1 MWSPQVQSAVQEQ
14 TRNHMK
20 LLVTGCAGYVGS
32 VVVHEL
38 LSRGHSVTGYD
49 NLMYGGEAMLG
60 FWSNPAFGFVKGD
73 VRDALAVRAALD
85 GCDGI
90 VHLAAI
96 VGDPACKREPELARS
111 TNLDGSLV
119 MIEAARHAN
128 VKRFVF
134 ASTCSNYGKM
144 SDPDTL
150 VDESSAL
157 SPVSLYAETKVAVEH
172 IVTDASKMG
181 DVCGTSLRFS
191 TVYGV
196 SPRMRYDLT
205 VNQFGREAW
214 KNRKLVVFGEQF
226 WRPYIHV
233 RDMARG
239 VAAVCE
245 APEGQVRSEVFNVGS
260 TAENYTKKMIVDLLR
275 GMVPGLT
282 VEYVPQ
288 NDDPRDYRV
297 SFGKIESR
305 LGFGISRT
313 VPEGL
318 REILSL
324 VSQDILPE
332 QGRTFGN

>member
-1 MWSPQVQSAVQEQ
+1 
-14 TRNHMK
+14 MK

-38 LSRGHSVTGYD
+38 LSRGHSVRGYD

-60 FWSNPAFGFVKGD
+60 FWSNPAFQFLKGD
-73 VRDALAVRAALD
+73 VRDASAVRRALD

-96 VGDPACKREPELARS
+96 VGDPACKREPALARS
-111 TNLDGSLV
+111 TNLDGSIV
-119 MIEAARHAN
+119 MIDEAKKAGL
-128 VKRFVF
+128 KRFIF

-144 SDPDTL
+144 SDPDTF
-150 VDESSAL
+150 VDESSEL

-172 IVTDASKMG
+172 LVTDASRMG

-205 VNQFGREAW
+205 VNQFAREAW
-214 KNRKLVVFGEQF
+214 KDRKLVVFGEQF
-226 WRPYIHV
+226 WRPYVHV

-239 VAAVCE
+239 VGAVCD
-245 APEGQVRSEVFNVGS
+245 APDSKVRSEVFNVGS
-260 TAENYTKKMIVDLLR
+260 TAENYTKKMIVDRLLE
-275 GMVPGLT
+275 MVPGLA
-282 VEYVPQ
+282 VQYVAQ

-297 SFGKIESR
+297 SFRKIESE
-305 LGFGISRT
+305 LGFAVSRT

-318 REILSL
+318 KEVLSL
-324 VSQDILPE
+324 VSQDVLPE
-332 QGRTFGN
+332 MGRVFGN

>member
-1 MWSPQVQSAVQEQ
+1 
-14 TRNHMK
+14 MK

-38 LSRGHSVTGYD
+38 LSRGHSIRGYD

-60 FWSNPAFGFVKGD
+60 FWSNPAFQFVKAD
-73 VRDALAVRAALD
+73 VRDAAAVRAAVD

-96 VGDPACKREPELARS
+96 VGDPACRREPDLARS

-119 MIEAARHAN
+119 MIEAAKAAR

-134 ASTCSNYGKM
+134 ASTCSNYGRM
-144 SDPDTL
+144 SEPNRF
-150 VDESSAL
+150 VDETSEL
-157 SPVSLYAETKVAVEH
+157 RPVSLYAETKVAVENV
-172 IVTDASKMG
+172 VTDASRMDG
-181 DVCGTSLRFS
+181 VCGTSLRFS

-205 VNQFGREAW
+205 VNQFAREAW
-214 KNRKLVVFGEQF
+214 KDRKLVVFGEQF

-233 RDMARG
+233 RDMARA
-239 VAAVCE
+239 VATVCD
-245 APEGQVRSEVFNVGS
+245 APEDRVRSEVFNVGA
-260 TAENYTKKMIVDLLR
+260 TAENYTKKMIVERLLE
-275 GMVPGLT
+275 MVPGLA
-282 VEYVPQ
+282 VDYVAQ

-297 SFGKIESR
+297 SFDKIAST
-305 LGFGISRT
+305 LGFRVSRT
-313 VPEGL
+313 VPDGL
-318 REILSL
+318 EEILSL
-324 VSQDILPE
+324 VSQDVLPE

>member
-1 MWSPQVQSAVQEQ
+1 
-14 TRNHMK
+14 MK

-38 LSRGHSVTGYD
+38 LSKGHAVTGYD

-60 FWSNPAFGFVKGD
+60 FWSNPAFEFVKGD
-73 VRDALAVRAALD
+73 VRDASAVRAALA
-85 GCDGI
+85 GCDGV

-96 VGDPACKREPELARS
+96 VGDPACKRNPDLARS
-111 TNLDGSLV
+111 TNLDGSMV
-119 MIEAARHAN
+119 MIDEARAAGLR
-128 VKRFVF
+128 RFVF

-144 SDPDTL
+144 TDPDTF

-157 SPVSLYAETKVAVEH
+157 SPVSLYAETKVAIENV
-172 IVTDASKMG
+172 VTDPSKMG
-181 DVCGTSLRFS
+181 DLCGTSLRFS

-205 VNQFGREAW
+205 VNQFAREAW
-214 KNRKLVVFGEQF
+214 KDRKLVVFGEQF

-239 VAAVCE
+239 VAAVCD
-245 APEGQVRSEVFNVGS
+245 AADDKVRGEVFNVGA
-260 TAENYTKKMIVDLLR
+260 TAENYTKKMIVDRLR
-275 GMVPGLT
+275 GLVPGLT
-282 VEYVPQ
+282 VEYVAQ

-297 SFGKIESR
+297 SFAKIESR
-305 LGFGISRT
+305 LGFKISRT

-318 REILSL
+318 TEILSL
-324 VSQDILPE
+324 VSQDVLPE
-332 QGRTFGN
+332 TGRSFGN

>member
-1 MWSPQVQSAVQEQ
+1 
-14 TRNHMK
+14 MK

-38 LSRGHSVTGYD
+38 LSRGHSVRGYD

-60 FWSNPAFGFVKGD
+60 FWSNPAFQFVKGD
-73 VRDALAVRAALD
+73 IRDASVVRSALD

-96 VGDPACKREPELARS
+96 VGDPACKREPDLARS
-111 TNLDGSLV
+111 TNLDGSIV
-119 MIEAARHAN
+119 TIEEAKKAGVR
-128 VKRFVF
+128 RFVF

-144 SDPDTL
+144 SDPDRF
-150 VDESSAL
+150 VDESSQL
-157 SPVSLYAETKVAVEH
+157 SPVSLYAETKVAIEN
-172 IVTDASKMG
+172 IVTDASRMG

-205 VNQFGREAW
+205 VNQFAREAW
-214 KNRKLVVFGEQF
+214 KDRKLVVFGEQF

-239 VAAVCE
+239 VGAVCDATE
-245 APEGQVRSEVFNVGS
+245 NTVRSDVFNVGS

-275 GMVPGLT
+275 EMVPGLA
-282 VEYVPQ
+282 VQYVSQ

-297 SFGKIESR
+297 SFAKIESQ
-305 LGFGISRT
+305 LGFKVSRT

-318 REILSL
+318 KEVLSL
-324 VSQDILPE
+324 VSQDVLPE
-332 QGRTFGN
+332 MGRVFGN

>member
-1 MWSPQVQSAVQEQ
+1 
-14 TRNHMK
+14 MK

-38 LSRGHSVTGYD
+38 LSRGHSVRGYD

-60 FWSNPAFGFVKGD
+60 FWSNPAFEFVKGD
-73 VRDALAVRAALD
+73 VRNASTVRAAVD

-96 VGDPACKREPELARS
+96 VGDPACKRDPQLARS
-111 TNLDGSLV
+111 TNLDGSIV
-119 MIEAARHAN
+119 MIEEARRAG

-144 SDPDTL
+144 SDPHTF
-150 VDESSAL
+150 VDESSEL
-157 SPVSLYAETKVAVEH
+157 SPVSLYAETKVAIEN
-172 IVTDASKMG
+172 IVTDASQMG

-205 VNQFGREAW
+205 VNQFAREAW
-214 KNRKLVVFGEQF
+214 KDRKLVVFGEQF

-239 VAAVCE
+239 VAAVCDASE
-245 APEGQVRSEVFNVGS
+245 AQVRSEVFNVGS
-260 TAENYTKKMIVDLLR
+260 TAENYTKKMIVDLLVE
-275 GMVPGLT
+275 MVPGLT
-282 VEYVPQ
+282 VQYVAQ

-297 SFGKIESR
+297 SFAKIESE
-305 LGFGISRT
+305 LGFGVSRT
-313 VPEGL
+313 VPDGL
-318 REILSL
+318 KEILAL

-332 QGRTFGN
+332 AGRTFGN

>member
-1 MWSPQVQSAVQEQ
+1 
-14 TRNHMK
+14 MK

-38 LSRGHSVTGYD
+38 LSRGHSVRGYD

-60 FWSNPAFGFVKGD
+60 FWSNPGFEFANGD
-73 VRDALAVRAALD
+73 VRDATTVRAALE

-96 VGDPACKREPELARS
+96 VGDPACKREPEVARS
-111 TNLDGSLV
+111 TNLDGSIV
-119 MIEAARHAN
+119 MIDEAKRAGL
-128 VKRFVF
+128 KRFIF

-144 SDPDTL
+144 SDPDKL
-150 VDESSAL
+150 VDESSEL
-157 SPVSLYAETKVAVEH
+157 SPVSLYAETKVAIEN
-172 IVTDASKMG
+172 IVTDPAKMG

-205 VNQFGREAW
+205 VNQFAREAW
-214 KNRKLVVFGEQF
+214 NDRKLVVFGEQF

-239 VAAVCE
+239 VAVVCDATE
-245 APEGQVRSEVFNVGS
+245 EKVRSEVFNVGS
-260 TAENYTKKMIVDLLR
+260 TKENYTKKMIVDLLLER
-275 GMVPGLT
+275 VPGLT
-282 VEYVPQ
+282 VDYVVQ

-297 SFGKIESR
+297 SFAKIESQ
-305 LGFGISRT
+305 LGFNISRT
-313 VPEGL
+313 VPQGL
-318 REILSL
+318 EEVLSL
-324 VSQDILPE
+324 VSQKVLPE
-332 QGRTFGN
+332 DGRKFGN

>member
-1 MWSPQVQSAVQEQ
+1 
-14 TRNHMK
+14 MK

-38 LSRGHSVTGYD
+38 LSRGHSVRGYD

-60 FWSNPAFGFVKGD
+60 FWSNPAFEFTKGD
-73 VRDALAVRAALD
+73 VRDAPAVRAALD

-111 TNLDGSLV
+111 TNLDGSIV
-119 MIEAARHAN
+119 MIEAAKDAR
-128 VKRFVF
+128 VTRFIF
-134 ASTCSNYGKM
+134 ASTCSNYGRM
-144 SDPDTL
+144 SDPDKF
-150 VDESSAL
+150 VDETSEL
-157 SPVSLYAETKVAVEH
+157 SPVSLYAETKVAIEN
-172 IVTDASKMG
+172 IVTDPSRMG

-205 VNQFGREAW
+205 VNQFAREAW
-214 KNRKLVVFGEQF
+214 KDRKLVVFGEQF

-239 VAAVCE
+239 VAAVCD
-245 APEGQVRSEVFNVGS
+245 APVDAVRSEVFNVGS
-260 TAENYTKKMIVDLLR
+260 TGENYTKKMIVDRLR

-282 VEYVPQ
+282 VDYVTQ

-297 SFGKIESR
+297 SFAKIESA
-305 LGFGISRT
+305 LGFTVSRT

-318 REILSL
+318 KEILSL
-324 VSQDILPE
+324 VSQDVLPE
-332 QGRTFGN
+332 AGRKFGN

>member
-1 MWSPQVQSAVQEQ
+1 
-14 TRNHMK
+14 MK

-60 FWSNPAFGFVKGD
+60 FWSNPAFRFVRGD
-73 VRDALAVRAALD
+73 VRDRAAAREALA
-85 GCDGI
+85 GCDGV

-96 VGDPACKREPELARS
+96 VGDPACKRDPELARS
-111 TNLDGSLV
+111 TNLDGSHV
-119 MIEAARHAN
+119 MIDAARA
-128 VKRFVF
+128 VGVQRFVF

-144 SDPDTL
+144 ADSDAL

-157 SPVSLYAETKVAVEH
+157 NPVSLYAETKVAIERV
-172 IVTDASKMG
+172 VTDAAAMG

-205 VNQFGREAW
+205 VNQFAREAFRD
-214 KNRKLVVFGEQF
+214 RKLVVFGEQF

-239 VAAVCE
+239 VATVCD
-245 APEGQVRSEVFNVGS
+245 ARLDQVRGEVFNVGS
-260 TAENYTKKMIVDLLR
+260 TSENYTKKMIVDLL
-275 GMVPGLT
+275 MTLVPGLS
-282 VEYVPQ
+282 VEYVAQ
-288 NDDPRDYRV
+288 ADDPRDYRV
-297 SFGKIESR
+297 SFAKIESR
-305 LGFGISRT
+305 LGFAISRT
-313 VPEGL
+313 VPDGL

-324 VSQDILPE
+324 VSQDVLPE

>member
-1 MWSPQVQSAVQEQ
+1 
-14 TRNHMK
+14 MK
-20 LLVTGCAGYVGS
+20 LLLTGCAGYVGS
-32 VVVHEL
+32 VVAHEL
-38 LSRGHSVTGYD
+38 LSRGHSVRGYD

-60 FWSNPAFGFVKGD
+60 FWANPAFEFVKGD
-73 VRDALAVRAALD
+73 VRDSTAVKSALE

-96 VGDPACKREPELARS
+96 VGDPACKREPEVARS
-111 TNLDGSLV
+111 TNLDGSIVL
-119 MIEAARHAN
+119 IEAAKSAGL
-128 VKRFVF
+128 KRFVF

-144 SDPDTL
+144 SDPDKL
-150 VDESSAL
+150 VDEFSEL
-157 SPVSLYAETKVAVEH
+157 SPVSLYAETKVAVEN

-205 VNQFGREAW
+205 VNQFAREAW
-214 KNRKLVVFGEQF
+214 NDRKLVVFGEQF

-239 VAAVCE
+239 VAAVCDASE
-245 APEGQVRSEVFNVGS
+245 EKVRGEVFNVGS
-260 TAENYTKKMIVDLLR
+260 TNENYTKKMIVDLLLE
-275 GMVPGLT
+275 MVPGLQ
-282 VEYVPQ
+282 VEYVSQ

-297 SFGKIESR
+297 SFSKIESQ
-305 LGFGISRT
+305 LGFKISRT

-318 REILSL
+318 KEILSL
-324 VSQDILPE
+324 VSQNVLPE
-332 QGRTFGN
+332 EGRKFGN

>member
-1 MWSPQVQSAVQEQ
+1 MRSPVAAASFVIQE
-14 TRNHMK
+14 RMK

-38 LSRGHSVTGYD
+38 LSKGHAVTGYD

-60 FWSNPAFGFVKGD
+60 FWSNPAFHFIKGD
-73 VRDALAVRAALD
+73 VRDVSAVRTALA
-85 GCDGI
+85 GCDGV

-96 VGDPACKREPELARS
+96 VGDPACKRNPELART
-111 TNLDGSLV
+111 TNLDGSMV
-119 MIEAARHAN
+119 MIDEARMAGLR
-128 VKRFVF
+128 RFVF

-144 SDPDTL
+144 ADADRF

-157 SPVSLYAETKVAVEH
+157 SPVSLYAETKVAIENV
-172 IVTDASKMG
+172 VTDRARMG
-181 DVCGTSLRFS
+181 DLCGTSLRFS

-205 VNQFGREAW
+205 VNQFAREAW
-214 KNRKLVVFGEQF
+214 RDRKLVVFGEQF

-239 VAAVCE
+239 VAAVVDAE
-245 APEGQVRSEVFNVGS
+245 DRTVRGEVFNVGS
-260 TAENYTKKMIVDLLR
+260 TAENYTKKMIVDRLL
-275 GMVPGLT
+275 GLVPGLT
-282 VEYVPQ
+282 VEYVAQ

-297 SFGKIESR
+297 SFAKIESR
-305 LGFGISRT
+305 LGFRISRT

-318 REILSL
+318 AEILSL
-324 VSQDILPE
+324 VSQDVLPE
-332 QGRTFGN
+332 TGRSFGN